1 MPTTPADIGGGT
13 GRFSLDLA
21 ERVRA
26 VTHVDLSQ
34 NMLAIARQVRRGGT
48 FATSR
53 SSGPTLLPVPEIL
66 RDPYSSDRWILI
78 AIHVGLVVCGIA
90 LILLPALT

>member
-1 MPTTPADIGGGT
+1 MQGANADDSVIDIGGGT

-34 NMLAIARQVRRGGT
+34 NMLAIAR
-48 FATSR
+48 
-53 SSGPTLLPVPEIL
+53 
-66 RDPYSSDRWILI
+66 
-78 AIHVGLVVCGIA
+78 
-90 LILLPALT
+90 

>member
-1 MPTTPADIGGGT
+1 MGGGT

-26 VTHVDLSQ
+26 LTHVDLSK
-34 NMLAIARQVRRGGT
+34 NMLAIARQRCAGRNLRNVT
-48 FATSR
+48 FV
-53 SSGPTLLPVPEIL
+53 GPTLLPVPEIL
-66 RDPYSSDRWILI
+66 RDPYSFGRWILI